1 LITGDLDKCF
11 SYLLS
16 TCASDISFDIVLP
29 QAENW
34 RYLIPLWSGKA
45 QPSSHDTITWN
56 NQHIP
61 LIIAGP
67 GVKKGLS
74 VDSPARIVD
83 IAPTVLTLMGI
94 TPKKMDG
101 VVLADCVEK
110 ATVQQVDAQNAVTQY
125 LKPLAA
131 ALKAASES
139 DLRENAKQTGKP
151 EK

>member
-1 LITGDLDKCF
+1 VIT
-11 SYLLS
+11 
-16 TCASDISFDIVLP
+16 
-29 QAENW
+29 
-34 RYLIPLWSGKA
+34 LWSGKA
-45 QPSSHDTITWN
+45 WPSSHETITWN

-74 VDSPARIVD
+74 LDSPARIVD

-110 ATVQQVDAQNAVTQY
+110 ATLQQVEAQNVVTQY

-139 DLRENAKQTGKP
+139 DLAENTRQSGKP